1 MTHVEYGLFP
11 SYDLFAFNLE
21 VSVPGTVEIV
31 AMMEAICWPSE
42 LQDQSREYLIGSG
55 ARKRSLPHRNK
66 PLWTGTCERTQV
78 KIPGESF
85 RESRE
90 CGSLGE
96 IFSWSTLWAAHCL
109 EQ

>member
-1 MTHVEYGLFP
+1 MGLEDTQIGEKLNISLGDAEQSGSPVSQISSHFVTHVEYGLFP

-42 LQDQSREYLIGSG
+42 LQVQSREYLIGSG

-66 PLWTGTCERTQV
+66 PLRAGTCEH
-78 KIPGESF
+78 K
-85 RESRE
+85 
-90 CGSLGE
+90 
-96 IFSWSTLWAAHCL
+96 
-109 EQ
+109 